1 MDILDRIS
9 MLLGNREQKELTK
22 HLGLNSV
29 AFSEWKSGKSK
40 SYRKYLIEI
49 ADFFNI
55 SIDYLVYGKEKNS
68 STDNLSEN
76 EREML
81 DVFSKFNDREQIKL
95 IGKLEELYRQ
105 KQIKELQKITAT
117 QIQNNQIESD
127 ENPKNIKMNNNTET
141 VLEASRSFDNQP
153 PKLVTGD
160 FSEIVNAPDATDEY

>member
-22 HLGLNSV
+22 YLGLNSV

-81 DVFSKFNDREQIKL
+81 DVFSKFNEREQIKL

-105 KQIKELQKITAT
+105 KQIKESQQPAALK
-117 QIQNNQIESD
+117 
-127 ENPKNIKMNNNTET
+127 
-141 VLEASRSFDNQP
+141 VSRSPDRKFRRTEISKEELEKINNLPEDN
-153 PKLVTGD
+153 D
-160 FSEIVNAPDATDEY
+160 I

>member
-22 HLGLNSV
+22 YLGLNSV

-81 DVFSKFNDREQIKL
+81 DVFSKFNEREQIKL

-105 KQIKELQKITAT
+105 KQIKESQQPAALK
-117 QIQNNQIESD
+117 
-127 ENPKNIKMNNNTET
+127 
-141 VLEASRSFDNQP
+141 VSRSPDRKFRR
-153 PKLVTGD
+153 T
-160 FSEIVNAPDATDEY
+160 EISKEELEKAIEQYNSRDRRYGGVKEE

>member
-22 HLGLNSV
+22 YLGLNSV

-81 DVFSKFNDREQIKL
+81 DVFSKFNEREQIKL

-105 KQIKELQKITAT
+105 KQIKET
-117 QIQNNQIESD
+117 QQ
-127 ENPKNIKMNNNTET
+127 PAALK
-141 VLEASRSFDNQP
+141 VSRSPDRKFRRTEISKEELEKINNLPEDN
-153 PKLVTGD
+153 D
-160 FSEIVNAPDATDEY
+160 I

>member
-1 MDILDRIS
+1 

-22 HLGLNSV
+22 YLGLNSV

-81 DVFSKFNDREQIKL
+81 DVFSKFNEREQIKL

-105 KQIKELQKITAT
+105 KQIKESQQPAALK
-117 QIQNNQIESD
+117 
-127 ENPKNIKMNNNTET
+127 
-141 VLEASRSFDNQP
+141 VSRSPDRTEISKEELEKINNLPEDN
-153 PKLVTGD
+153 D
-160 FSEIVNAPDATDEY
+160 I

>member
-1 MDILDRIS
+1 

-22 HLGLNSV
+22 YLGLNSV

-81 DVFSKFNDREQIKL
+81 DVFSKFNEREQIKL

-105 KQIKELQKITAT
+105 KQITKVNSLRLLKFLVLLIENLEELKFQK
-117 QIQNNQIESD
+117 
-127 ENPKNIKMNNNTET
+127 KN
-141 VLEASRSFDNQP
+141 
-153 PKLVTGD
+153 
-160 FSEIVNAPDATDEY
+160 

>member
-1 MDILDRIS
+1 

-22 HLGLNSV
+22 YLGLNSV

-81 DVFSKFNDREQIKL
+81 DVFSKFNEREQIKL
-95 IGKLEELYRQ
+95 IAKLEELYRQ
-105 KQIKELQKITAT
+105 KQIKESQQPAALK
-117 QIQNNQIESD
+117 
-127 ENPKNIKMNNNTET
+127 
-141 VLEASRSFDNQP
+141 VSRSPDRKFRRTEISKEELEKINNLPEDN
-153 PKLVTGD
+153 D
-160 FSEIVNAPDATDEY
+160 I

>member
-1 MDILDRIS
+1 

-22 HLGLNSV
+22 YLGLNSV

-81 DVFSKFNDREQIKL
+81 DVFSKFNEREQIKL

-105 KQIKELQKITAT
+105 KQIKESQQPAALK
-117 QIQNNQIESD
+117 
-127 ENPKNIKMNNNTET
+127 
-141 VLEASRSFDNQP
+141 VSRSPDRKFRRTEISKEELERINNLPEDN
-153 PKLVTGD
+153 D
-160 FSEIVNAPDATDEY
+160 I

>member
-22 HLGLNSV
+22 YLGLNSV

-68 STDNLSEN
+68 STDDLSEN

-105 KQIKELQKITAT
+105 KQIKESQQPAALK
-117 QIQNNQIESD
+117 
-127 ENPKNIKMNNNTET
+127 
-141 VLEASRSFDNQP
+141 VSRSPDKKFRRTEISKEELERINNLPEDN
-153 PKLVTGD
+153 D
-160 FSEIVNAPDATDEY
+160 I

>member
-22 HLGLNSV
+22 YLGLNSV

-81 DVFSKFNDREQIKL
+81 DVFSKFNEREQIKL

-105 KQIKELQKITAT
+105 KQIKE
-117 QIQNNQIESD
+117 S
-127 ENPKNIKMNNNTET
+127 
-141 VLEASRSFDNQP
+141 
-153 PKLVTGD
+153 
-160 FSEIVNAPDATDEY
+160 

>member
-1 MDILDRIS
+1 

-22 HLGLNSV
+22 YLGLNSV

-76 EREML
+76 EREMI
-81 DVFSKFNDREQIKL
+81 DVFSKFNEREQIKL

-105 KQIKELQKITAT
+105 KQIKESQQPAALK
-117 QIQNNQIESD
+117 
-127 ENPKNIKMNNNTET
+127 
-141 VLEASRSFDNQP
+141 VSRSPDRKFRRTEISKEELEKINNLPEDN
-153 PKLVTGD
+153 D
-160 FSEIVNAPDATDEY
+160 I

>member
-1 MDILDRIS
+1 MDILDIIS

-22 HLGLNSV
+22 YLGLNSV

-81 DVFSKFNDREQIKL
+81 DVFSKFNEREQIKL

-105 KQIKELQKITAT
+105 KQIKESQQPAALK
-117 QIQNNQIESD
+117 
-127 ENPKNIKMNNNTET
+127 
-141 VLEASRSFDNQP
+141 VSRSPDRKFRRTEISKEELEKINNLPEDN
-153 PKLVTGD
+153 D
-160 FSEIVNAPDATDEY
+160 I

>member
-1 MDILDRIS
+1 MFYEQLKQACKDNNTSVTAVLKKIGVGAANGTYWKNGSSPSADIIIQLS
-9 MLLGNREQKELTK
+9 ELLHVSTDFLLK
-22 HLGLNSV
+22 
-29 AFSEWKSGKSK
+29 GKK
-40 SYRKYLIEI
+40 
-49 ADFFNI
+49 D
-55 SIDYLVYGKEKNS
+55 NS
-68 STDNLSEN
+68 STIDLSMN
-76 EREML
+76 EQEML
-81 DVFSKFNDREQIKL
+81 DVFSKFDDREQIKL

-117 QIQNNQIESD
+117 QIQNNQIESA

>member
-22 HLGLNSV
+22 YLGLNSV

-81 DVFSKFNDREQIKL
+81 DVFSKFNEREQIKL
-95 IGKLEELYRQ
+95 IGKLEELYSYMSLSSGKLLIFSNSSFEISVLLNFLSGER
-105 KQIKELQKITAT
+105 
-117 QIQNNQIESD
+117 
-127 ENPKNIKMNNNTET
+127 ET
-141 VLEASRSFDNQP
+141 LRAA
-153 PKLVTGD
+153 GC
-160 FSEIVNAPDATDEY
+160 

>member
-1 MDILDRIS
+1 

-22 HLGLNSV
+22 YLGLNSV

-105 KQIKELQKITAT
+105 KQIKESQQPAALK
-117 QIQNNQIESD
+117 
-127 ENPKNIKMNNNTET
+127 
-141 VLEASRSFDNQP
+141 VSRSPDKKFRRTEISKEELERINNLPEDN
-153 PKLVTGD
+153 D
-160 FSEIVNAPDATDEY
+160 I

>member
-1 MDILDRIS
+1 LDILDRIS

-22 HLGLNSV
+22 YLGLNSV

-81 DVFSKFNDREQIKL
+81 DVFSKFNEREQIKL

-105 KQIKELQKITAT
+105 KQIKESQQPAALK
-117 QIQNNQIESD
+117 
-127 ENPKNIKMNNNTET
+127 
-141 VLEASRSFDNQP
+141 VSRSPDRKFRRTEISKEELEKINNLPEDN
-153 PKLVTGD
+153 D
-160 FSEIVNAPDATDEY
+160 I

>member
-22 HLGLNSV
+22 YLGLNSV

-49 ADFFNI
+49 AEFFNI

-76 EREML
+76 EQEML
-81 DVFSKFNDREQIKL
+81 DVFQKFNDREQIKL
-95 IGKLEELYRQ
+95 IGRLEELYRQ
-105 KQIKELQKITAT
+105 KQIKECVAHKVARA
-117 QIQNNQIESD
+117 SD
-127 ENPKNIKMNNNTET
+127 GQFRRTEISKEE
-141 VLEASRSFDNQP
+141 LERIDNLP
-153 PKLVTGD
+153 ED
-160 FSEIVNAPDATDEY
+160 NDI

>member
-22 HLGLNSV
+22 YLGLNSV

-81 DVFSKFNDREQIKL
+81 DVFSKFNEREQIKL

-105 KQIKELQKITAT
+105 KQIKESQQPAALK
-117 QIQNNQIESD
+117 
-127 ENPKNIKMNNNTET
+127 
-141 VLEASRSFDNQP
+141 VSRSPDRRTEISKEELEKINNLPEDN
-153 PKLVTGD
+153 D
-160 FSEIVNAPDATDEY
+160 I

>member
-22 HLGLNSV
+22 YLGLNSV

-117 QIQNNQIESD
+117 QIQNNQIEPA